1 MEVLSAV
8 VSADDRDEYED
19 NEREEI
25 EMGSTIEEN
34 EASYLDEAD
43 LADDRSTL
51 VSFMTY
57 QAELG
62 HLLLEN
68 NAAEVWPAVEKFS
81 LGSRARRIVVQQRL
95 NGMLEISSF
104 L

>member
-1 MEVLSAV
+1 MSAV
-8 VSADDRDEYED
+8 VSADDRDEYEN

-25 EMGSTIEEN
+25 EMGSAIEEN

-43 LADDRSTL
+43 VADDCSTFKL
-51 VSFMTY
+51 VSFMAH
-57 QAELG
+57 QAKLV
-62 HLLLEN
+62 HLPHGN
-68 NAAEVWPAVEKFS
+68 NAADVWPTVEKFS
-81 LGSRARRIVVQQRL
+81 LGGSEARRIVVQQRL